1 MSRRTAEANKAIAAA
16 WEREQQLVNE
26 GKGTRDWTT
35 EQQIDILEKGKAYDY
50 DGRALEGH
58 HMKSVAVFP
67 EHQGNPDNI
76 QFLSRSEHFE
86 AHGGSFQNPT
96 NGYYNPIGGKTII
109 FTGDNLIPCQIIIL
123 SNPVID
129 SKKIPNID
137 CDKVAETAPMESE
150 IEVDKT
156 INHNKSMNITP
167 QKIELPPKTNKSKK
181 DDKFILQGFR
191 RVKDAFRN
199 FETNHPVAT
208 EVIKT
213 VGPIVAEF
221 AITYGTSV
229 AMNGFGSKTKT
240 SASHGTIHSSSTKT
254 SSNSNTIENVASA
267 ISKTVEK
274 GTHASPIKHT
284 VSGYTKHINGKEIY
298 VSSYVRGGKTNK

>member
-1 MSRRTAEANKAIAAA
+1 MSRRTAEANKAIVAA

-58 HMKSVAVFP
+58 HMKSVTAFP

-96 NGYYNPIGGKTII
+96 NGYYNPIERMTII
-109 FTGDNLIPCQIIIL
+109 FTDDNLIPCEIIKL
-123 SNPVID
+123 SNPVVDFNKNPTDDSGKISEETRID
-129 SKKIPNID
+129 SEID
-137 CDKVAETAPMESE
+137 
-150 IEVDKT
+150 VDKAIDNNKKT
-156 INHNKSMNITP
+156 TDASIRNSEQYLKNNKSE
-167 QKIELPPKTNKSKK
+167 KE
-181 DDKFILQGFR
+181 DKFIFQGFHK
-191 RVKDAFRN
+191 VKNAFRN
-199 FETNHPVAT
+199 FEINHPVAT

-213 VGPIVAEF
+213 VGPIVAEI
-221 AITYGTSV
+221 AITYGASV
-229 AMNGFGSKTKT
+229 AMNVTSSKTSTNHSGLKSPSRKTNDGSK
-240 SASHGTIHSSSTKT
+240 
-254 SSNSNTIENVASA
+254 TIENVASA
-267 ISKTVEK
+267 ISKATEK
-274 GTHASPIKHT
+274 STHASPIKHT
-284 VSGYTKHINGKEIY
+284 VSGYTRHVNGKEIH